1 MWERQKAE
9 LRNTIRKQLKALP
22 EKEKEILD
30 REIAE
35 RILALPEIRESGAV
49 FAYASLFWET
59 GTDQILEAL
68 WREEKSVFLPGVSGE
83 MMEFFL
89 TGSKKDLAEGAF
101 HIMEPKAE
109 CRSADEI
116 AAEVSLAADRPAA
129 ALFSAPVLVPGMAF
143 TEQGIRLGKG
153 GGYYD
158 RYLGTHP
165 SHQTIALAYEFQI
178 LDEIPAESYDKSVDM
193 IVTEKRVIHC
203 NDRVCGTQAG
213 VF

>member
-9 LRNTIRKQLKALP
+9 LRNTIRKQLKTLP
-22 EKEKEILD
+22 EKEKEFLD

-35 RILALPEIRESGAV
+35 QVLALPEIRESGTV
-49 FAYASLFWET
+49 FAYASLIWET
-59 GTDQILEAL
+59 GTHQILKTL
-68 WREEKSVFLPGVSGE
+68 WEEKKNVFLPRVSGKT
-83 MMEFFL
+83 MEFFL
-89 TGSKKDLAEGAF
+89 TGSKKDLVEGAF
-101 HIMEPKAE
+101 HIMEPKTE

-116 AAEVSLAADRPAA
+116 AAEASLAAGQSTAE
-129 ALFSAPVLVPGMAF
+129 LSSAPVLVPGMAF

-158 RYLGTHP
+158 RYLGKHP
-165 SHQTIALAYEFQI
+165 GHQIIALAYEFQI

-203 NDRVCGTQAG
+203 NDRVRSKQEGI
-213 VF
+213 F

>member
-1 MWERQKAE
+1 M
-9 LRNTIRKQLKALP
+9 KALP

-35 RILALPEIRESGAV
+35 RILALPEIRESGSV
-49 FAYASLFWET
+49 FAYASLTWET

-68 WREEKSVFLPGVSGE
+68 WREKKTIFLPRVSGE
-83 MMEFFL
+83 TMEFFL
-89 TGSKKDLAEGAF
+89 TGSKKDLAEGTF

-109 CRSADEI
+109 CRSTDEI
-116 AAEVSLAADRPAA
+116 AADTSLAAGQSTAEP
-129 ALFSAPVLVPGMAF
+129 FSAPVLVPGMAF

-158 RYLGTHP
+158 WYLGTHP

-178 LDEIPAESYDKSVDM
+178 LDEIPAGPYDKSVDM

-203 NDRVCGTQAG
+203 KDRVCGTRAG
-213 VF
+213 IV

>member
-9 LRNTIRKQLKALP
+9 LRNTIRKQLKTLP

-35 RILALPEIRESGAV
+35 RVLALPEIRECGSV
-49 FAYASLFWET
+49 FAYASLIWET
-59 GTDQILEAL
+59 GTDQVLEAL
-68 WREEKSVFLPGVSGE
+68 WREKKDIFLPKVSGE
-83 MMEFFL
+83 TMDFFL
-89 TGSKKDLAEGAF
+89 TGSKKDLEEGAF
-101 HIMEPKAE
+101 HIMEPKTG

-116 AAEVSLAADRPAA
+116 AAEASLAAGQPTA
-129 ALFSAPVLVPGMAF
+129 ALFSAPFLVPGMAF

-158 RYLGTHP
+158 RYLGKHP
-165 SHQTIALAYEFQI
+165 GHQTIALAYEFQI
-178 LDEIPAESYDKSVDM
+178 LDEIPAGLYDKSVDM

-203 NDRVCGTQAG
+203 KDRVCGTQAG
-213 VF
+213 IF

>member
-30 REIAE
+30 RGIAE
-35 RILALPEIRESGAV
+35 RILALPEIRESGSV
-49 FAYASLFWET
+49 FAYASLTWET

-68 WREEKSVFLPGVSGE
+68 WKEKKDIFLPKVSGE
-83 MMEFFL
+83 TMEFFL

-116 AAEVSLAADRPAA
+116 AAEASLAAGQSTAE
-129 ALFSAPVLVPGMAF
+129 LSSAPLLVPGMAF

-165 SHQTIALAYEFQI
+165 GHQTIALAYEFQI

-203 NDRVCGTQAG
+203 NDRVFGTRAG